1 MKASLISG
9 LLAAALFIA
18 GLSLADQPTQTTC
31 PVMEGTPID
40 PSLFVDHEGQRIYF
54 CCKMCV
60 GLFQEAPEKYLP
72 NLSAH
77 EELPDH
83 HSNESIEEVHDHAAD
98 HQDHPSS
105 SRLITFI
112 GKFHPVAVHIPI
124 GLILMAALAESL
136 FLCFGSHPLFRGAAR
151 FNLHFA
157 LLGAVAAIILGLAAA
172 SGTSYP
178 VEYAEVLM
186 KHKVM
191 AFITLA
197 ASIGAACC
205 MEIGIRKERP
215 TFILAYRVSLALAAV
230 LVALTGHFGGML
242 VYGLNHFSW

>member
-1 MKASLISG
+1 MKAYLISG
-9 LLAAALFIA
+9 LLAAALFMA
-18 GLSLADQPTQTTC
+18 GLSLADQPTQSTC
-31 PVMEGTPID
+31 PVMEGNPID
-40 PSLFVDHEGQRIYF
+40 PSFFVDHEGQRIYF

-60 GLFQEAPEKYLP
+60 NLFQEAPEKYLA
-72 NLSAH
+72 NLSVN
-77 EELPDH
+77 EELQEQH
-83 HSNESIEEVHDHAAD
+83 LSEKVEVHDHATD
-98 HQDHPSS
+98 HQDHSSS

-151 FNLHFA
+151 FNLHLA

-178 VEYAEVLM
+178 AEYAEVLM
-186 KHKVM
+186 KHKVV

-197 ASIGAACC
+197 ASIVAACC

-215 TFILAYRVSLALAAV
+215 TFILAYRVSLVLAAV